1 MYHIVIPA
9 RYSSTRL
16 PAKALAEINGKPMVY
31 WVWRQA
37 LQSSAVS
44 VTVATDD
51 ERIRSALSVHGAEV
65 VMTDP
70 THPSG
75 TDRLAEVGRL
85 KGWDDGSVVVNL
97 RLVQTCWMFIKEHL
111 LLIIYLPLVVLLQ

>member
-51 ERIRSALSVHGAEV
+51 ERIRSALNVHGAEV

-70 THPSG
+70 AHPSG

-97 RLVQTCWMFIKEHL
+97 QGTFFVCIKNCYQAYFWD
-111 LLIIYLPLVVLLQ
+111 I